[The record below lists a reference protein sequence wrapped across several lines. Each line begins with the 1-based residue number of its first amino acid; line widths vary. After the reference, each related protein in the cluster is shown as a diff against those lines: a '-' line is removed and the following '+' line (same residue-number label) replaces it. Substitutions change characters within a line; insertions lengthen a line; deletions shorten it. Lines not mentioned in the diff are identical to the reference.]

1 MDGISE
7 FDGANSQTHNPVLN
21 CSSCSDLL
29 GLTGRIPP
37 PSVEIRINR
46 HHQQHDLFIAAL
58 YAPSDHIA
66 HTCFSGSSFKESV
79 FKEGEKTQNKTAALI
94 WSDDHLRYGTRGVL
108 GEDWVLHNA
117 EGLTVVPSLTC
128 FQCIV

>member
-29 GLTGRIPP
+29 GPTGRIPL
-37 PSVEIRINR
+37 PSVEIQINR
-46 HHQQHDLFIAAL
+46 HHQQHDLFVAAL
-58 YAPSDHIA
+58 YASSDHIA
-66 HTCFSGSSFKESV
+66 HTCFSGSSSKESV
-79 FKEGEKTQNKTAALI
+79 FKEGKNPKTKLLPSFGQMITSGMAHEVS
-94 WSDDHLRYGTRGVL
+94 W

-128 FQCIV
+128 FHCIV